1 MPEHKPLNY
10 IIMQKL
16 FSKLKKGLSTTIT
29 FTVDRMKLITTLIVL
44 TWMVVQIIEAITGL
58 GRPATIFE
66 ILTVS
71 MLLNIYLES

>member
-1 MPEHKPLNY
+1 MNAFL
-10 IIMQKL
+10 
-16 FSKLKKGLSTTIT
+16 SKLKKGLSTTIT
-29 FTVDRMKLITTLIVL
+29 FNTSRMKLITTLIVL
-44 TWMVVQIIEAITGL
+44 TWMVTQVIEAITGL